1 MNMKNIYQ
9 KFVCIPKKGIMLL
22 FLLSCS
28 FMTAMSIDVVRDE
41 VWNGRYDT
49 EKVGEKILLHTVQR
63 SGDSQG
69 FKAQIRFGGGT
80 FDKNKL
86 YIHSDFESWISDGLV
101 VIQPTGNGIYGE
113 NYYCVSYD
121 AMTQSFYVEKGRCG
135 AGITPSAFEVCPG
148 ETVTLRA
155 VQLEDVT
162 TWSWGYLSETD
173 TTWLD
178 NDDATS
184 IDIVLQKPT
193 TFVLKYTMSG
203 RVKVISQL
211 VNASLSN
218 CGYWVRADN
227 TSVCPG
233 QEVVLSTNY
242 TGASTYVWKDQSG
255 MTIATST
262 TPTVSV
268 APTSATVYSLYVNN
282 DLVGSVSVKMDDC
295 QFYITSYYPT
305 SVCIQDSNHLTAI
318 GERVIGDIDRP
329 VFTWEYSY
337 DGVSWNTISGHNS
350 SRLNVAPE
358 QNTYYRVS
366 YNGLKTPSFFYEV
379 PDCSQNEDC
388 EGLQSRVLFYETF
401 GYFLDENTYVNGSNV
416 YKDYMTMYGTVSAV
430 DRNGNVIGTAGNTQG
445 PGTNYLDMIRNEQG
459 YYRARYADSTK
470 LVVSDQGL
478 SYFRIAKYVAPDPNG
493 YVVTATKFKQVI
505 DDDGKISRSNQYVGT
520 NGHLFLH
527 ANPVLPLYDW
537 CDDKA
542 YRLQDGYY
550 AIVTNPD
557 SVDRHDHGDYLDC
570 SDATGNVNGAMLF
583 VNSGETKYSKSAIY
597 AQKVELTC
605 AADRFSF
612 SMNVRNATKK
622 EFSSSDPNK
631 RMNPVNI
638 SVILL
643 ADIDGTGVLPISYR
657 AMDDIDPANV
667 LNRDIESGDL
677 PSASTEWKHIEQY
690 VQLEPG
696 KKVHS
701 LWVVLYNNGLA
712 GDGNDMLID
721 DIMFS
726 VCLPKAELSANID
739 GNLITGDVVVCDG
752 RDVELVAT
760 QKGDYIK
767 NPVYLFQYQDKDTK
781 DWVDMLDYDDALSYN
796 KTNVIVSV
804 TDPRFVGNVK
814 YRVIIGSS
822 VNELRTVASNPTD
835 VCNEFLVAESDIN
848 VMNMYGG
855 PMCPD
860 QDKRICYVEGDSV
873 YITGC
878 RSLID
883 PNHTYKIFWK
893 DSQGNIVVDTT
904 EVTGISSDSV
914 KLVIGENKTVSIYDR
929 NNRKVMDTDFDG
941 IATLTYVARDADIC
955 EHEQKFTLSP
965 KHIVE
970 LSFDGDTATGC
981 DSILVHIN
989 KDVPDAHLIW
999 NWSIPGQITEVD
1011 DATQIFR
1018 PDGLSETSSISGMLY
1033 VKVDNSGDDFCASAE
1048 PLEIPYT
1055 VQNVSFTVKTT
1066 PSGSPVCVTP
1076 GQDDDTPLMSFTAS
1090 TSPINSSFNILKY
1103 NWRLVYGNGDVVD
1116 TTTDGRVLVM
1126 RYRDLVGHVGMTLSA
1141 SIISTETAMCG
1152 VISNPSST
1160 ETSTVEIRTGAFT
1173 LTLEALT
1180 KEICLKT
1187 SDTIFLKASFSSAA
1201 AVKNLKT
1208 FNIYDAN
1215 HFYNHTIDIIEG
1227 DSVYFDTIVKSQY
1240 PDIFVPGMTE
1250 TFYMSALDEE
1260 CSGTNR
1266 SLGDDVNLNGYEFT
1280 LQDPGGDGKECLAP
1294 GDKLPITATLDNP
1307 DAENLI
1313 KSFQWYMDDK
1323 PMGGTG
1329 LSFDFVVEKSGTYEF
1344 KLVLSDGICE
1354 DVADSILV
1362 EVGVNEPVV
1371 IDCDSLRNTPIER
1384 VVHGECSIPYELMNL
1399 EYPIGVDG
1407 CSSEKVQGE
1416 GRRTSGKAM
1425 TDPYP
1430 VGRDTIIWSFRSKY
1444 SNIVITCEQY
1454 VYIQSDFPPIVP
1466 CDSINKSPI
1475 ERVAHG
1481 TCEIPAELMNI
1492 NIPNGKDY
1500 CTDDKVPGVGR
1511 RTSGRSMTDP
1521 YPVGRDTI
1529 IWTFDSEYSTVDAV
1543 CEQYV
1548 WVRSDMP
1555 LDFNCD
1561 SLKNDTIK
1569 DVLHGECEVSAEKL
1583 NIQAPVATDVCTQNP
1598 VTAIGVRKS
1607 GRSMT
1612 DSYMV
1617 GYDTIMWIFENDY
1630 TTIIDTC
1637 EQYVHIQSDIEPEF
1651 NCNSLKDTFLFLKL
1665 DECKLPAGVLVLPE
1679 HFALDACTKDSV
1691 PGVPT
1696 REDGKGLNEEY
1707 PRDTTVIK
1715 WTFTSIHSTTP
1726 KICYQNVIVRD
1737 TFPPEYDCSLLKDL
1751 SVAVDEDSP
1760 ANDSVSYEEVVARGL
1775 TIPTYEDFCDGTI
1788 EGIPVRSDGK
1798 GFKEN
1803 YPVGTTIITWDFKDK
1818 SGNSKYCEQ
1827 EIFVTNEQILDC
1839 PQDLDGKVFACT
1851 EEVPAPYQ
1859 TFEEFKKAGGA
1870 ISDES
1875 KIDPSSFTYRET
1887 LSNDSCNSIFTRTYV
1902 VLNKRGIEVTCD
1914 QVMSIKDTVA
1924 PDFSVVL
1931 SDITVGCKDEIPTG
1945 DDVKA
1950 IDNCDPNPTL
1960 TLSETNNRGT
1970 DTLSCEYYNYDIV
1983 RTYKAVDRCGNE
1995 NTMVQTI
2002 RVRDTVPPYFVEPID
2017 WNSYTLADLMG
2028 LCEFFAP
2035 NLYDK
2040 IKDNIIDECT
2050 GKAGIRV
2057 TQTPEPGARMD
2068 SSMYV
2073 SLKIEDLCGNDTT
2086 LVKFV
2091 KVQHKE
2097 VIIKVHTFD
2106 IDSCVTDDR
2115 GISLNSQSVRY
2126 AEGSLEYIDEFDGA
2140 IGSTRGTFV
2149 YDYYRGKEAKYEN
2162 LMFSNNPKTYWHEF
2176 EKKMG
2181 NSTNVDS
2188 LIELYA
2194 TLHMRSESG
2203 YYTIV
2208 AMDTLSG
2215 CPDTATL
2222 YADVKERPKV
2232 VVESGVLPVCE
2243 NSPVDLSPF
2252 VRCIDN
2258 MGSDSLNTYWKKDG
2272 VLFDY
2277 ENPVE
2282 SLVLFEDNG
2291 KTLVF
2296 YAENE
2301 CGVTSSLNSHLSLCL
2316 ENLLTKQDT
2325 LNYFNNNVAKYDS
2338 LVANL
2343 LYTSDSV
2350 MLNVHKRYNPG
2361 EITITTDPSNPARI
2375 WVGEGIILSASA
2387 TYGYDYLVWHRVAGE
2402 YDLRNYDAYT
2412 ATSDFEFDDPDD
2424 EEDVPLA
2431 IFRYGE
2437 NTTII
2442 DMPADTSYYY
2452 VTVTN
2457 GVCPAVP
2464 SALTKV
2470 NVLPE
2475 VPTAFTPH
2483 TKDGLNDIFME
2494 RHHVVIFDRYGQ
2506 KIFVGDNGWDGTY
2519 NGRMADP
2526 GVYYHQVKMSDG
2538 SLVNGTIE
2546 IIKIR

>member
-22 FLLSCS
+22 FLLSCT

-49 EKVGEKILLHTVQR
+49 EKVGDKILLHTVQR

-80 FDKNKL
+80 FDKNRASV
-86 YIHSDFESWISDGLV
+86 HSDFEYWVSDGLF
-101 VIQPTGNGIYGE
+101 VIQPVGSGIFGE
-113 NYYCVSYD
+113 NYYCISYD
-121 AMTQSFYVEKGRCG
+121 PMTQYIYIEKGRCG
-135 AGITPSAFEVCPG
+135 AGISTSALEVCPG
-148 ETVTLRA
+148 DNVTLRA

-162 TWSWGYLSETD
+162 TWSWGYLSGTD
-173 TTWLD
+173 TTWFD
-178 NDDATS
+178 YDDEAS
-184 IDIVLQKPT
+184 IDVVLQKPT
-193 TFVLKYTMSG
+193 TFVLKYTISG
-203 RVKVISQL
+203 KVKVVSQL

-242 TGASTYVWKDQSG
+242 QGAASYVWKDQSG
-255 MTIATST
+255 MTVATST
-262 TPTVSV
+262 TPIVSV

-305 SVCIQDSNHLTAI
+305 STCIQDSNYLTAI
-318 GERVIGDIDRP
+318 GERVIADIDRP

-337 DGVSWNTISGHNS
+337 DGVSWNTIYGHNAA
-350 SRLNVAPE
+350 RLNVSPE
-358 QNTYYRVS
+358 RNTYYRVS
-366 YNGLKTPSFFYEV
+366 YNGYKTPSFFYEV
-379 PDCSQNEDC
+379 PDCSQNQDC

-401 GYFLDENTYVNGSNV
+401 GYFLDENTYVNGSQV

-430 DRNGNVIGTAGNTQG
+430 DRNGNVIGAAGNT
-445 PGTNYLDMIRNEQG
+445 PGSGTDYFNLIRNGQG
-459 YYRARYADSTK
+459 YYSARYDDGTTLA
-470 LVVSDQGL
+470 VSDQGETR
-478 SYFRIAKYVAPDPNG
+478 FRIAKYVAPDPNG
-493 YVVTATKFKQVI
+493 YVVTATNFKRVV

-527 ANPVLPLYDW
+527 ANPILPLYDW
-537 CDDKA
+537 CDDGS

-550 AIVTNPD
+550 AIVANPD
-557 SVDRHDHGDYLDC
+557 SVDRHDHGDFLDC

-597 AQKVELTC
+597 AQKVDLTC

-638 SVILL
+638 SVFLL

-657 AMDDIDPANV
+657 AMDDIDPGDV

-696 KKVHS
+696 KKVNS

-781 DWVDMLDYDDALSYN
+781 EWVDMLDYDNALSYN

-804 TDPRFVGNVK
+804 TDPRFTGNVK

-893 DSQGNIVVDTT
+893 DSQGNIIVDTT
-904 EVTGISSDSV
+904 EVTGVSSDSV

-999 NWSIPGQITEVD
+999 NWSIPGKITEVD
-1011 DATQIFR
+1011 DATQVFR

-1055 VQNVSFTVKTT
+1055 VQNISFTVKTT

-1076 GQDDDTPLMSFTAS
+1076 GQDEDTPLMSFTAS

-1103 NWRLVYGNGDVVD
+1103 NWRLLYGNGDIVD

-1126 RYRDLVGHVGMTLSA
+1126 RYRDLVDHVGLTLSA

-1307 DAENLI
+1307 DAVNLI

-1344 KLVLSDGICE
+1344 KLVLSDGICS

-1466 CDSINKSPI
+1466 CDSINRSPI

-1492 NIPNGKDY
+1492 NIPQGKDY
-1500 CTDDKVPGVGR
+1500 CTGVLVPGVGR
-1511 RTSGRSMTDP
+1511 RTSGRSMTDS

-1548 WVRSDMP
+1548 LVQTDMRV
-1555 LDFNCD
+1555 DFNCD
-1561 SLKNDTIK
+1561 SLKMDTIK
-1569 DVLHGECEVSAEKL
+1569 AELQGECEISAAEL
-1583 NIQAPVATDVCTQNP
+1583 NVHVPVATEVCTQTS
-1598 VTAIGVRKS
+1598 VYGVGMRKS

-1612 DSYMV
+1612 DSYSV
-1617 GYDTIMWIFENDY
+1617 GYDTIVWIFESEY
-1630 TTIIDTC
+1630 STIIDTC
-1637 EQYVHIQSDIEPEF
+1637 EQYVHILSNIEPKF
-1651 NCNSLKDTFLFLKL
+1651 NCNSLKDTFLFLKP
-1665 DECKLPAGVLVLPE
+1665 DECKLPAGVLVLPN
-1679 HFALDACTKDSV
+1679 HFALDACTNDSV

-1707 PRDTTVIK
+1707 PRDTTVVK

-1751 SVAVDEDSP
+1751 SVAVDENSP

-1775 TIPTYEDFCDGTI
+1775 KIPTYEDFCDGMI

-1798 GFKEN
+1798 DFKDN

-1818 SGNSKYCEQ
+1818 SGNSKYCKQ

-1851 EEVPAPYQ
+1851 EAVPAPYQ

-1870 ISDES
+1870 VSDES
-1875 KIDPSSFTYRET
+1875 KIDPTSFTYRET

-1924 PDFSVVL
+1924 PDFSVIL
-1931 SDITVGCKDEIPTG
+1931 SDITVGCKDEIPLG

-1960 TLSETNNRGT
+1960 TLTETNNRGT

-2028 LCEFFAP
+2028 LCEFYAP

-2057 TQTPEPGARMD
+2057 TQTPEAGVRMD

-2073 SLKIEDLCGNDTT
+2073 ELKIEDLCGNDTT

-2097 VIIKVHTFD
+2097 MIVTVNAYN

-2115 GISLNSQSVRY
+2115 GISLNSPSVRY
-2126 AEGSLEYIDEFDGA
+2126 AKGDLEYVDEFDGV
-2140 IGSTRGTFV
+2140 IGKTKGTFV
-2149 YDYYRGKEAKYEN
+2149 YDYYQGKEATHDR

-2176 EKKMG
+2176 ENKEG
-2181 NSTNVDS
+2181 NTNVDS
-2188 LIELYA
+2188 LVELYA
-2194 TLHMRSESG
+2194 TLHKRADSG

-2215 CPDTATL
+2215 CSDTATL
-2222 YADVKERPKV
+2222 KANVKERPKV
-2232 VVESGVLPVCE
+2232 VIESGILPACE

-2258 MGSDSLNTYWKKDG
+2258 MGSDSLWTYWKKDG
-2272 VLFDY
+2272 ELFDY
-2277 ENPVE
+2277 EDSVNG
-2282 SLVLFEDNG
+2282 LVLFEDNE

-2316 ENLLTKQDT
+2316 ENLSTKQDT

-2343 LYTSDSV
+2343 MYTRDSV
-2350 MLNVHKRYNPG
+2350 LLNVHKRYNPG
-2361 EITITTDPSNPARI
+2361 EITITTDPSDPARI
-2375 WVGEGIILSASA
+2375 WVGEGIILSVSA
-2387 TYGYDYLVWHRVAGE
+2387 TYGYDYLIWHRVVGE
-2402 YDLRNYDAYT
+2402 YDLRNYDAFT
-2412 ATSDFEFDDPDD
+2412 ANSDFVFNDPND
-2424 EEDVPLA
+2424 EEDVSLA
-2431 IFRYGE
+2431 FFNYGE
-2437 NTTII
+2437 NPTII

-2452 VTVTN
+2452 VTITN

-2494 RHHVVIFDRYGQ
+2494 RHRVIIFDRYGQ
-2506 KIFVGDNGWDGTY
+2506 KIFVGDNGWDGTH

-2526 GVYYHQVKMSDG
+2526 GVYFHQVEMSDG
-2538 SLVNGTIE
+2538 SVVNGTIE

>member
-22 FLLSCS
+22 FLLSCT

-49 EKVGEKILLHTVQR
+49 EKVGDKILLHTVQR

-80 FDKNKL
+80 FDKNRASV
-86 YIHSDFESWISDGLV
+86 HSDFEYWVSDGLF
-101 VIQPTGNGIYGE
+101 VIQPVGSGIFGE
-113 NYYCVSYD
+113 NYYCISYD
-121 AMTQSFYVEKGRCG
+121 PMTQYIYIEKGRCG
-135 AGITPSAFEVCPG
+135 AGISTSALEVCPG
-148 ETVTLRA
+148 DNVTLRA

-162 TWSWGYLSETD
+162 TWSWGYLSGTD
-173 TTWLD
+173 TTWFD
-178 NDDATS
+178 YDDEAS
-184 IDIVLQKPT
+184 IDVVLQKPT
-193 TFVLKYTMSG
+193 TFVLKYTISG
-203 RVKVISQL
+203 KVKVVSQL

-242 TGASTYVWKDQSG
+242 QGAASYVWKDQSG
-255 MTIATST
+255 MTVATST

-305 SVCIQDSNHLTAI
+305 TTCIQDSNHLTAI

-337 DGVSWNTISGHNS
+337 DGVSWNTINGHNS

-358 QNTYYRVS
+358 RNTYYRVA

-379 PDCSQNEDC
+379 PDCSQNQDC

-401 GYFLDENTYVNGSNV
+401 GYFLDENTYVNGSQV

-430 DRNGNVIGTAGNTQG
+430 DRNGNVIGAAGNT
-445 PGTNYLDMIRNEQG
+445 PGSTTDYFNLIRNGQG
-459 YYRARYADSTK
+459 YYSARYDDSTK
-470 LVVSDQGL
+470 LAVSNQGET
-478 SYFRIAKYVAPDPNG
+478 YFRIAKYVAPDPNG
-493 YVVTATKFKQVI
+493 YVVTATKFKRVI

-520 NGHLFLH
+520 DGHLFLH
-527 ANPVLPLYDW
+527 ANPILSLYDW
-537 CDDKA
+537 CDDRS

-550 AIVTNPD
+550 AIVANPD
-557 SVDRHDHGDYLDC
+557 SVDRHDHGDFLDC

-597 AQKVELTC
+597 AQKVNLTC

-622 EFSSSDPNK
+622 EFSSADPNK

-638 SVILL
+638 SVFLL
-643 ADIDGTGVLPISYR
+643 ADIDGTGILPISYK
-657 AMDDIDPANV
+657 AMDDIDPVNI
-667 LNRDIESGDL
+667 LNSDIESGDL

-767 NPVYLFQYQDKDTK
+767 NPVYLFQYQDKQTK
-781 DWVDMLDYDDALSYN
+781 EWVDMLDYANAQSYN

-804 TDPRFVGNVK
+804 ADPRFVGNVK

-873 YITGC
+873 FITGC

-893 DSQGNIVVDTT
+893 DSHGNIIVDTT

-914 KLVIGENKTVSIYDR
+914 KLVIGENKTVSIFDR
-929 NNRKVMDTDFDG
+929 NNNKVLDTDFDG
-941 IATLTYVARDADIC
+941 IATLTYVAKDADIC

-970 LSFDGDTATGC
+970 LSFEGDTATGC
-981 DSILVHIN
+981 DSVLVHIN

-999 NWSIPGQITEVD
+999 NWSIPGKVVEVD
-1011 DATQIFR
+1011 DATQVFR

-1055 VQNVSFTVKTT
+1055 VQNISFTVKTT

-1076 GQDDDTPLMSFTAS
+1076 GQDEDTPLMSFTAS

-1103 NWRLVYGNGDVVD
+1103 NWRLLYGNGDIVD

-1126 RYRDLVGHVGMTLSA
+1126 RYRDLVDHVGMTLSA

-1152 VISNPSST
+1152 VILNPSST
-1160 ETSTVEIRTGAFT
+1160 EISTVEIRTGAFN

-1227 DSVYFDTIVKSQY
+1227 ESVYFDTIVKSQY

-1266 SLGDDVNLNGYEFT
+1266 SLGDEVNLNGYEFT

-1454 VYIQSDFPPIVP
+1454 VYIQSDFPPIAN
-1466 CDSINKSPI
+1466 CDSIKEAPI
-1475 ERVAHG
+1475 ERYAQG
-1481 TCEIPAELMNI
+1481 KCELSAAEMNI
-1492 NIPNGKDY
+1492 NTPYAKDY
-1500 CTDDKVPGVGR
+1500 CTGDPVMGEGR

-1529 IWTFDSEYSTVDAV
+1529 IWTFNSEYSIKPAF

-1548 WVRSDMP
+1548 WVRSDFP
-1555 LDFNCD
+1555 VKFNCD
-1561 SLKNDTIK
+1561 SLNNSPITKE
-1569 DVLHGECEVSAEKL
+1569 LHGVCEISAADL
-1583 NIQAPVATDVCTQNP
+1583 NITAPIAKDYCTDAPVP
-1598 VTAIGVRKS
+1598 GVGTRKS

-1612 DSYMV
+1612 DSYV
-1617 GYDTIMWIFENDY
+1617 AGYDTIVWTFISDF
-1630 TTIIDTC
+1630 TTIVSTC
-1637 EQYVHIQSDIEPEF
+1637 EQYVHILSDLEPIF
-1651 NCNSLKDTFLFLKL
+1651 DCKSLKDTFMFLEP
-1665 DECKLPAGVLVLPE
+1665 DQCELPAGELVLPN
-1679 HFALDACTKDSV
+1679 HFALDACTNDSV

-1696 REDGKGLNEEY
+1696 RGDGKGLGDIY
-1707 PRDTTVIK
+1707 PRDTTVIT
-1715 WTFTSIHSTTP
+1715 WTFKSPHSTTP
-1726 KICYQNVIVRD
+1726 KICYQNVIVKD
-1737 TFPPEYDCSLLKDL
+1737 TFPVDFDCSSLKEIK
-1751 SVAVDEDSP
+1751 AFVDENSP
-1760 ANDSVSYEEVVARGL
+1760 ANDSVSYAEVLAVGLKIPSTTDICDGDIVA
-1775 TIPTYEDFCDGTI
+1775 IPT
-1788 EGIPVRSDGK
+1788 RSDGK
-1798 GFKEN
+1798 ELEDN
-1803 YPVGTTIITWDFKDK
+1803 YPVGTTTITWDFRDK
-1818 SGNSKYCEQ
+1818 SGNSKYCQQTVVVSNTQ
-1827 EIFVTNEQILDC
+1827 ELYC
-1839 PQDLDGKVFACT
+1839 PQDLNGKVFACT
-1851 EEVPAPYQ
+1851 EDVPAPYQ
-1859 TFEEFKKAGGA
+1859 TYAEFKLAGGDV
-1870 ISDES
+1870 SDEN
-1875 KIDPSSFTYRET
+1875 KIDPSTFTYRET
-1887 LSNDSCNSIFTRTYV
+1887 LSNDSCNSVFTRTYV

-1924 PDFSVVL
+1924 PWFSPSL
-1931 SDITVGCKDEIPTG
+1931 TDITIGCTDDIPSPE
-1945 DDVKA
+1945 DVKA
-1950 IDNCDPNPTL
+1950 VDNCDPNPKMTV
-1960 TLSETNNRGT
+1960 TETNNRSL
-1970 DTLSCEYYNYDIV
+1970 DTASCEYYNYDIV

-1995 NTMVQTI
+1995 TTTVQTI
-2002 RVRDTVPPYFVEPID
+2002 SIRDTTPPVFTAPVNWD
-2017 WNSYTLADLMG
+2017 SYTLADLFG
-2028 LCEFFAP
+2028 DCKFLAP

-2040 IKDNIIDECT
+2040 IKDNIVDECT
-2050 GKAGIRV
+2050 GTVGITV
-2057 TQTPEPGARMD
+2057 TQDPAPGTQLD
-2068 SSMYV
+2068 SSTYV
-2073 SLKIEDLCGNDTT
+2073 KLTIHDLCGNDTT
-2086 LVKFV
+2086 LIKLV
-2091 KVQHKE
+2091 KVQHVEFIVKL
-2097 VIIKVHTFD
+2097 KTYD
-2106 IDSCVTDDR
+2106 IDTCVTDDR
-2115 GISLNSQSVRY
+2115 GISLNTQRVRTTD
-2126 AEGSLEYIDEFDGA
+2126 GSLEYIDEFDGS

-2149 YDYYRGKEAKYEN
+2149 YDYYRGTNVTYDN

-2176 EKKMG
+2176 EKKLG
-2181 NSTNVDS
+2181 GSTNVDS
-2188 LIELYA
+2188 LVELYA
-2194 TLHMRSESG
+2194 TLHQRSESG
-2203 YYTIV
+2203 IYTIV

-2215 CPDTATL
+2215 CFDTASL
-2222 YADVKERPKV
+2222 KANIKERPKV
-2232 VVESGVLPVCE
+2232 DLESTILPICE
-2243 NSPVDLSPF
+2243 NSYVDLSSY
-2252 VRCIDN
+2252 VKCIDD
-2258 MGSDSLNTYWKKDG
+2258 MGTDSVKTYWTKNG
-2272 VLFDY
+2272 ELFDY
-2277 ENPVE
+2277 EDSE
-2282 SLVLFEDNG
+2282 KGLVLFDDHE
-2291 KTLVF
+2291 KSLVF
-2296 YAENE
+2296 YAENS
-2301 CGVTSSLNSHLSLCL
+2301 CGVTSSLDSHLSFCSV
-2316 ENLLTKQDT
+2316 NLRTKEDT
-2325 LNYFNNNVAKYDS
+2325 LAYLNYDMAKYDS
-2338 LVANL
+2338 LVANKL
-2343 LYTSDSV
+2343 HSRDSIL
-2350 MLNVHKRYNPG
+2350 LNVHKRYLPG

-2375 WVGEGIILSASA
+2375 WVGEGIILSVSA
-2387 TYGYDYLVWHRVAGE
+2387 TYGYDYLIWHRVVGE
-2402 YDLRNYDAYT
+2402 YDLRDYDAFT
-2412 ATSDFEFDDPDD
+2412 AASDFVFNDPDD
-2424 EEDVPLA
+2424 EEDVALA
-2431 IFRYGE
+2431 IFNFGE
-2437 NTTII
+2437 DPTII

-2494 RHHVVIFDRYGQ
+2494 RHRVIIFDRYGQ
-2506 KIFVGDNGWDGTY
+2506 KIFVGDNGWDGTH

-2526 GVYYHQVKMSDG
+2526 GVYFHQVEMSDG